1 MNKLI
6 KAIRYATKAHEGQL
20 RKNGAIP
27 FITHPLAVMHKTAL
41 INGVSENM
49 VVAAVLHDVYED
61 CPGYTLENIREEFG
75 DNVAELVDELTNK
88 FTKESHP
95 HLNRKERKALELERL
110 KKISNAAKQIK
121 LIDRI
126 HNLESRGL
134 DLDHMRKN
142 YLPESEELG
151 FAIGDANIELFAEL
165 RNLINEFYVELGV
178 KRRAVKGIDY

>member
-20 RKNGAIP
+20 RKSGNIP
-27 FITHPLAVMHKTAL
+27 FISHPLAVMHKTTMIKTA
-41 INGVSENM
+41 SEDM
-49 VVAAVLHDVYED
+49 VVAAVLHDVAED
-61 CPGYTLENIREEFG
+61 TKITIDEIADEFG
-75 DNVAELVDELTNK
+75 YHVGELVDELTNK

-126 HNLESRGL
+126 HNLQSRGL
-134 DLDHMRKN
+134 ALEHLRKN
-142 YLPESEELG
+142 YLPESEELA
-151 FAIGDANIELFAEL
+151 FAIGDANVELCTEL
-165 RNLINEFYVELGV
+165 MHIINEFYVELGV